1 MSLDFS
7 HQILASIWEEQ
18 IISAHHFCYQYLPQS
33 FLWCF
38 SSLWRR
44 EERNPILW
52 ASACQLCF
60 WTDALFMCLWQRVVS
75 LMCRNEPGELW
86 GCCWRWDTLCPAV
99 QWFVLVA
106 AAVPILLC
114 KMQYHQ
120 VGTVKASCFHLFFGL
135 QILSSLHAHGI
146 YQLLLENLNELK
158 KSCPISLQIIL
169 GKQIQKHRTIEW
181 KGP

>member
-86 GCCWRWDTLCPAV
+86 GCCWRWDMLCLAV

-114 KMQYHQ
+114 KMQSHQ
-120 VGTVKASCFHLFFGL
+120 VGTVKASCFHCFLGCRSCHHFMLMVFTSCYWKTL
-135 QILSSLHAHGI
+135 MSW
-146 YQLLLENLNELK
+146 K
-158 KSCPISLQIIL
+158 KVVQSHFKSFWESKYRSTEP
-169 GKQIQKHRTIEW
+169 
-181 KGP
+181 